1 MDHAGER
8 VRIAYDRTVD
18 AAYFSFSVAA
28 SARQEK
34 LDDARIIDYDA
45 DGQVVG
51 VEFITPSLGMDMTGV
66 PRASEIAREAQ
77 ELGLRVRVAPS
88 SAGS

>member
-1 MDHAGER
+1 MKIEF
-8 VRIAYDRTVD
+8 DRSVD
-18 AAYFSFSVAA
+18 AAYFSFSAAA

-45 DGQVVG
+45 DGEVVG
-51 VEFITPSLGMDMTGV
+51 VEFITPSLGMDLTGV
-66 PRASEIAREAQ
+66 PRATEIAREARK
-77 ELGLRVRVAPS
+77 LGLRVRVAPF

>member
-1 MDHAGER
+1 MKIEF
-8 VRIAYDRTVD
+8 DRRVD
-18 AAYFSFSVAA
+18 AAYFTFSAAA

-45 DGQVVG
+45 DGEVVG
-51 VEFITPSLGMDMTGV
+51 VEFIRPSLGMDLTGV
-66 PRASEIAREAQ
+66 PRATEIAREARK
-77 ELGLRVRVAPS
+77 LGLRVRAAPF

>member
-1 MDHAGER
+1 MKIE
-8 VRIAYDRTVD
+8 YDRSVD

-45 DGQVVG
+45 DGEVVG
-51 VEFITPSLGMDMTGV
+51 VEFITPSLGMDLTGV
-66 PRASEIAREAQ
+66 PKAIEIAREARK
-77 ELGLRVRVAPS
+77 LGLRVRVAPF

>member
-1 MDHAGER
+1 MKIE
-8 VRIAYDRTVD
+8 YDRGVD
-18 AAYFSFSVAA
+18 AAYFSLSAAA

-51 VEFITPSLGMDMTGV
+51 VEFITPSLGLDLTGI
-66 PRASEIAREAQ
+66 PGASEIAREARKV
-77 ELGLRVRVAPS
+77 GLRVRVAPS
-88 SAGS
+88 TAGLR